1 MQGFG
6 QSRGE
11 ILSKVDYIVEYDYD
25 AVHDDELT
33 IRAGEIIRNVKKL
46 EEEGWL
52 EGELNGKRGVFPDN
66 FVKEVKKDVEPK
78 DDSVPLRREKSG
90 NVASLVQRM
99 SSYGLPV
106 GGFQPH
112 PPSKGL
118 KKRSGSKKRQC
129 KVLFEY
135 APQNEDELEL
145 KLGDVIDIN
154 EEVEEGWWSG
164 TLNGKTGLF
173 PSNFV
178 KELELTDDG
187 ETPDSLDD
195 TESVFSGSTSPVVSP
210 GNGSEPGSGPA
221 QPKKIRGI
229 GFGDIFKEGSVKL
242 KTRLSS
248 NESEDKKQDKPSPNH
263 LPGTKLMHFPS
274 TTKTENSSEVVKSE
288 GESKPK
294 AKEYCRTIFSYEGS
308 NDKLSFKEGEII
320 QIISKDTGEPG
331 WWKGELN
338 GKEGIFP
345 DINVVQIQESD
356 KDFPKPKKPP
366 PPVKS
371 PAPKPELPAGEKKFP
386 SLKPEEKDE
395 KGALDQKP
403 LKPQAP
409 QVPPKKPIPPSKNN
423 SLLRVG
429 LLHPKRPEK
438 PVLSSSVSRS
448 NGEVV
453 SLRPKS
459 EIEPIAKPKL
469 DSESLPLR
477 PKSVEVD
484 SLVVKSSKESDV
496 LSFDDVIATSDNLSH
511 PTANRPK
518 MPGRRLPSR
527 FNSSGP
533 ASQNVCPE
541 KNLKVQKEEESA
553 KPKPVETKK
562 PSAFSTPTP
571 SSSQR
576 PSSVLLNL
584 FPGDIQFKGE
594 TDDEKISVEE
604 LRTQINDLLSL
615 VDALKKEHGRELEK
629 LRKDLEEEKQLR
641 SNLEL
646 EIEKLKKA
654 VMST

>member
-1 MQGFG
+1 
-6 QSRGE
+6 
-11 ILSKVDYIVEYDYD
+11 LVDYIVEYDYD

-33 IRAGEIIRNVKKL
+33 IRVGEIIRNVKKL

-52 EGELNGKRGVFPDN
+52 EGELNGKRGMFPDN

-78 DDSVPLRREKSG
+78 DDAVPLRREKSG

-99 SSYGLPV
+99 SSYGLPA

-112 PPSKGL
+112 PPSKGF
-118 KKRSGSKKRQC
+118 KKRSRKRQC

-135 APQNEDELEL
+135 IPQNEDELEL
-145 KLGDVIDIN
+145 KLGDVIDITD
-154 EEVEEGWWSG
+154 EVEEGWWSG
-164 TLNGKTGLF
+164 TLNGRTGLF

-178 KELELTDDG
+178 KELESTDDG
-187 ETPDSLDD
+187 ETQDALDD
-195 TESVFSGSTSPVVSP
+195 TEPVFNSPTSPVASP
-210 GNGSEPGSGPA
+210 GNGSEPACGPA
-221 QPKKIRGI
+221 QPKKIRGV

-242 KTRLSS
+242 KRLSS
-248 NESEDKKQDKPSPNH
+248 NESEDKKQDKPLPNH
-263 LPGTKLMHFPS
+263 PPGSKLIQFPS
-274 TTKTENSSEVVKSE
+274 IAKPENSPEVIKSE
-288 GESKPK
+288 AESKSK

-308 NDKLSFKEGEII
+308 NDELSFKEGEII

-338 GKEGIFP
+338 GKEGVFP
-345 DINVVQIQESD
+345 DNFAVQIQESD

-371 PAPKPELPAGEKKFP
+371 PAPRPELPAGEKKFP
-386 SLKPEEKDE
+386 SLRPEEKDE

-409 QVPPKKPIPPSKNN
+409 QVPPKKPIPPSKTN
-423 SLLRVG
+423 SLLRAG
-429 LLHPKRPEK
+429 LLQPKRPDK
-438 PVLSSSVSRS
+438 PGLPSSASKT

-459 EIEPIAKPKL
+459 EVEPVAKPKL
-469 DSESLPLR
+469 DSEPLPLR

-484 SLVVKSSKESDV
+484 SLVVKSSKESDL

-511 PTANRPK
+511 PTAQRPK

-527 FNSSGP
+527 FHSSNP
-533 ASQNVCPE
+533 ATQNVSPE

-562 PSAFSTPTP
+562 PCTFSTFST
-571 SSSQR
+571 SSSHK
-576 PSSVLLNL
+576 PSSVVLDIL
-584 FPGDIQFKGE
+584 FGDVQLKEE
-594 TDDEKISVEE
+594 TDGEKISVEE
-604 LRTQINDLLSL
+604 LRTQINDLMGL
-615 VDALKKEHGRELEK
+615 VRALRKEHG
-629 LRKDLEEEKQLR
+629 
-641 SNLEL
+641 
-646 EIEKLKKA
+646 
-654 VMST
+654 

>member
-1 MQGFG
+1 MVG
-6 QSRGE
+6 RGAE
-11 ILSKVDYIVEYDYD
+11 WQTG
-25 AVHDDELT
+25 H
-33 IRAGEIIRNVKKL
+33 
-46 EEEGWL
+46 
-52 EGELNGKRGVFPDN
+52 
-66 FVKEVKKDVEPK
+66 
-78 DDSVPLRREKSG
+78 VPRQLCE
-90 NVASLVQRM
+90 
-99 SSYGLPV
+99 
-106 GGFQPH
+106 
-112 PPSKGL
+112 
-118 KKRSGSKKRQC
+118 GSKKRQC

-135 APQNEDELEL
+135 IPQNEDELEL

-164 TLNGKTGLF
+164 TLNGKAGLF

-187 ETPDSLDD
+187 EAQDSLDD
-195 TESVFSGSTSPVVSP
+195 TESVFSGPTSPVASP

-221 QPKKIRGI
+221 QPKKIRGV

-248 NESEDKKQDKPSPNH
+248 NESEDKKQDKPSPTH
-263 LPGTKLMHFPS
+263 LPGTKLIHFP
-274 TTKTENSSEVVKSE
+274 TTAKTENSAEVIKSE
-288 GESKPK
+288 AESKPK

-308 NDKLSFKEGEII
+308 NDELSFKEGEII
-320 QIISKDTGEPG
+320 QILSKDTGEPG

-338 GKEGIFP
+338 GKEGVFP
-345 DINVVQIQESD
+345 DNFAVQIQESD

-386 SLKPEEKDE
+386 SLRIEEKDE

-409 QVPPKKPIPPSKNN
+409 QVPPKKPIPPSKTN
-423 SLLRVG
+423 SLLRAG
-429 LLHPKRPEK
+429 LLHPKRPDK
-438 PVLSSSVSRS
+438 PVLPSSVSKS

-453 SLRPKS
+453 SLRLKS
-459 EIEPIAKPKL
+459 EVEPVAKPKL
-469 DSESLPLR
+469 DSEPLPLR

-484 SLVVKSSKESDV
+484 SLMIKSSKEADL
-496 LSFDDVIATSDNLSH
+496 LSFDDVIATSENLSH

-527 FNSSGP
+527 FNSSSPGNP
-533 ASQNVCPE
+533 NVSPE

-562 PSAFSTPTP
+562 PSAFSPPVP

-576 PSSVLLNL
+576 PSSVILNFL
-584 FPGDIQFKGE
+584 PGDVLLKGE

-604 LRTQINDLLSL
+604 LRTQINDLMGL

-629 LRKDLEEEKQLR
+629 LKKDLEEEKLLR

-654 VMST
+654 VTST

>member
-1 MQGFG
+1 Q
-6 QSRGE
+6 
-11 ILSKVDYIVEYDYD
+11 
-25 AVHDDELT
+25 
-33 IRAGEIIRNVKKL
+33 
-46 EEEGWL
+46 
-52 EGELNGKRGVFPDN
+52 
-66 FVKEVKKDVEPK
+66 EVKKDVEPK
-78 DDSVPLRREKSG
+78 DDAVPVRREKSG
-90 NVASLVQRM
+90 NVATLVQRM
-99 SSYGLPV
+99 STYGLPA

-112 PPSKGL
+112 PPSKGF
-118 KKRSGSKKRQC
+118 KKRSKKRQC

-135 APQNEDELEL
+135 VPQNEDELEL

-164 TLNGKTGLF
+164 TLNGKAGLF

-187 ETPDSLDD
+187 ETQDALDD
-195 TESVFSGSTSPVVSP
+195 TESVFSGPTSPVASP

-248 NESEDKKQDKPSPNH
+248 NESEDKKPDKPLPTHS
-263 LPGTKLMHFPS
+263 PGTKLIHFPS
-274 TTKTENSSEVVKSE
+274 STKPENSE
-288 GESKPK
+288 GIKLEAENKPK

-308 NDKLSFKEGEII
+308 NDELSFKEGEIV

-338 GKEGIFP
+338 GKEGVFP
-345 DINVVQIQESD
+345 DNFAVQIQESD

-371 PAPKPELPAGEKKFP
+371 PAPKPELPAAEKKFP
-386 SLKPEEKDE
+386 SLRPEEKDE

-409 QVPPKKPIPPSKNN
+409 QVPPKKPIPPSKTN
-423 SLLRVG
+423 SLLRAG
-429 LLHPKRPEK
+429 LLHPKRPDK
-438 PVLSSSVSRS
+438 PVMPSSVSKS

-453 SLRPKS
+453 CLRPKS
-459 EIEPIAKPKL
+459 EVEPVTKPKL
-469 DSESLPLR
+469 DSEPLPLR

-484 SLVVKSSKESDV
+484 SLVVKSSKESDL

-527 FNSSGP
+527 FNSSSP
-533 ASQNVCPE
+533 ASQNVSPE
-541 KNLKVQKEEESA
+541 RNLKVHKEEESA

-562 PSAFSTPTP
+562 PSPFNPPIT

-576 PSSVLLNL
+576 PSSVILNF
-584 FPGDIQFKGE
+584 FPGDIQLKGE

-604 LRTQINDLLSL
+604 LRSQISDLMGL
-615 VDALKKEHGRELEK
+615 VDALKKEHG
-629 LRKDLEEEKQLR
+629 
-641 SNLEL
+641 
-646 EIEKLKKA
+646 
-654 VMST
+654 

>member
-1 MQGFG
+1 
-6 QSRGE
+6 
-11 ILSKVDYIVEYDYD
+11 LVDYIVEYDYD

-33 IRAGEIIRNVKKL
+33 IRVGEIIRNVKKL

-52 EGELNGKRGVFPDN
+52 EGELNGRRGMFPDN

-78 DDSVPLRREKSG
+78 DDAVPLRREKSG

-99 SSYGLPV
+99 STYGLPA

-112 PPSKGL
+112 PPPKTL
-118 KKRSGSKKRQC
+118 KKKSKKRQC

-135 APQNEDELEL
+135 IPQNEDELEL
-145 KLGDVIDIN
+145 KLGDVIDFN

-164 TLNGKTGLF
+164 TLNGKAGLF

-187 ETPDSLDD
+187 ETQETLDD
-195 TESVFSGSTSPVVSP
+195 TESVFSSPTSPVVSP
-210 GNGSEPGSGPA
+210 GNGSEPGPGPA
-221 QPKKIRGI
+221 QPKKIRGV

-248 NESEDKKQDKPSPNH
+248 NESEDKKQDKPSPNPP
-263 LPGTKLMHFPS
+263 LGLKLIHFPS
-274 TTKTENSSEVVKSE
+274 TTKHENSPEVVKSE
-288 GESKPK
+288 AESKPK
-294 AKEYCRTIFSYEGS
+294 AMEYCRTIFCYEGS
-308 NDKLSFKEGEII
+308 NDELSFKEGEII

-338 GKEGIFP
+338 GKEGVFP
-345 DINVVQIQESD
+345 DNFAVQIQESD

-366 PPVKS
+366 PPVKT
-371 PAPKPELPAGEKKFP
+371 PVPKPELPTGEKKFS

-395 KGALDQKP
+395 KGASDQKP

-409 QVPPKKPIPPSKNN
+409 QVPPKKPIPPSKTNN
-423 SLLRVG
+423 LLRAG
-429 LLHPKRPEK
+429 LLHPKRPDK
-438 PVLSSSVSRS
+438 PVLPSSVSKP
-448 NGEVV
+448 NGDVP
-453 SLRPKS
+453 LRPKS
-459 EIEPIAKPKL
+459 EVEPVAKPKL
-469 DSESLPLR
+469 DSELLPLR
-477 PKSVEVD
+477 PKSAEVD
-484 SLVVKSSKESDV
+484 SLVVKSSKESDA

-527 FNSSGP
+527 FNSSSP
-533 ASQNVCPE
+533 ASQNLSPE

-562 PSAFSTPTP
+562 PSAFSPPVP

-576 PSSVLLNL
+576 PSSVLLNF
-584 FPGDIQFKGE
+584 FPGDVQIKGE
-594 TDDEKISVEE
+594 MDDEKISMEE
-604 LRTQINDLLSL
+604 LRTQINDLMSL
-615 VDALKKEHGRELEK
+615 VDAM
-629 LRKDLEEEKQLR
+629 RKDHG
-641 SNLEL
+641 
-646 EIEKLKKA
+646 
-654 VMST
+654 

>member
-1 MQGFG
+1 M
-6 QSRGE
+6 
-11 ILSKVDYIVEYDYD
+11 VDYIVEYDYD

-33 IRAGEIIRNVKKL
+33 IRVGEVIRNVKKL

-52 EGELNGKRGVFPDN
+52 EGELNGKRGMFPDN

-78 DDSVPLRREKSG
+78 DDAVPVRREKSG

-99 SSYGLPV
+99 SSYGLPA

-112 PPSKGL
+112 PPSKNF
-118 KKRSGSKKRQC
+118 KKRSKKRQC

-135 APQNEDELEL
+135 VPQNEDELEL

-154 EEVEEGWWSG
+154 EEVEDGWWSG
-164 TLNGKTGLF
+164 TLNGKAGLF
-173 PSNFV
+173 PSHFV

-187 ETPDSLDD
+187 EVQDALDD
-195 TESVFSGSTSPVVSP
+195 TESVFSNPTSPVASP

-248 NESEDKKQDKPSPNH
+248 NESEKKKQDKPLPNH
-263 LPGTKLMHFPS
+263 PPGTKLIHFPS
-274 TTKTENSSEVVKSE
+274 TTKTENSSEAAKSE
-288 GESKPK
+288 TESKSK

-308 NDKLSFKEGEII
+308 NDELSFKEGEII

-338 GKEGIFP
+338 GKEGVFP
-345 DINVVQIQESD
+345 DNFAVQIQESD

-366 PPVKS
+366 PPAKG
-371 PAPKPELPAGEKKFP
+371 PAPKPELPAGERKLP
-386 SLKPEEKDE
+386 SLRPEEKDE
-395 KGALDQKP
+395 RGASDQKP

-409 QVPPKKPIPPSKNN
+409 QVPPKKPILPSKTNY
-423 SLLRVG
+423 LLRAG
-429 LLHPKRPEK
+429 LLHPKGPDK
-438 PVLSSSVSRS
+438 PVLPSPVSKS

-459 EIEPIAKPKL
+459 EVEPVAKPKL
-469 DSESLPLR
+469 DSEPLPLR

-484 SLVVKSSKESDV
+484 SLVVKESDL

-518 MPGRRLPSR
+518 MPGRRPPSR
-527 FNSSGP
+527 FISSCSSP
-533 ASQNVCPE
+533 VSQNVSPE
-541 KNLKVQKEEESA
+541 KSLKVQKEEESA

-562 PSAFSTPTP
+562 PSAFSPPVP

-576 PSSVLLNL
+576 PSSAILNFL
-584 FPGDIQFKGE
+584 PGDIQHKGE
-594 TDDEKISVEE
+594 TDEKISVEE
-604 LRTQINDLLSL
+604 LRTQINDLMSL

-629 LRKDLEEEKQLR
+629 IKKDLQEEKLLR

-654 VMST
+654 MMSP

>member
-1 MQGFG
+1 M
-6 QSRGE
+6 
-11 ILSKVDYIVEYDYD
+11 VDYIVEYDYD

-33 IRAGEIIRNVKKL
+33 IRVGEIIRNVKKL

-52 EGELNGKRGVFPDN
+52 EGELNGKRGMFPDN

-78 DDSVPLRREKSG
+78 DDAVPVRREKSG

-99 SSYGLPV
+99 STYGLPA

-112 PPSKGL
+112 PASKSF
-118 KKRSGSKKRQC
+118 KKKSKKRQC

-135 APQNEDELEL
+135 VPQNEDELEL
-145 KLGDVIDIN
+145 KLGDVIDIS

-164 TLNGKTGLF
+164 ILNGKAGLF

-178 KELELTDDG
+178 KELELPDDG
-187 ETPDSLDD
+187 ETQDSLDD
-195 TESVFSGSTSPVVSP
+195 TESVFSGPTSPVVSP

-248 NESEDKKQDKPSPNH
+248 NESEEKKQDKPSPNH
-263 LPGTKLMHFPS
+263 PSGTKLIHFPS
-274 TTKTENSSEVVKSE
+274 TKAESLSEVTKPE
-288 GESKPK
+288 AESKPK
-294 AKEYCRTIFSYEGS
+294 AKEYCRTIYSYEGS
-308 NDKLSFKEGEII
+308 NDELSFKEGEII
-320 QIISKDTGEPG
+320 QIISKDTGEQG
-331 WWKGELN
+331 WWRGELG
-338 GKEGIFP
+338 GKEGVFP
-345 DINVVQIQESD
+345 DNFAVQIQESD

-371 PAPKPELPAGEKKFP
+371 PAPKPELPAVEKKFP
-386 SLKPEEKDE
+386 PLRPEEKDE

-409 QVPPKKPIPPSKNN
+409 QVPPKKPIPPSKTD
-423 SLLRVG
+423 SLLRAR
-429 LLHPKRPEK
+429 LLHPKRPDK
-438 PVLSSSVSRS
+438 PVLTSSASKS

-459 EIEPIAKPKL
+459 EVEPVAKPKL
-469 DSESLPLR
+469 DSEPMPLR

-484 SLVVKSSKESDV
+484 SLVVKSSKESDL

-511 PTANRPK
+511 PTASRPK

-527 FNSSGP
+527 FNSSSPQG
-533 ASQNVCPE
+533 SQNVSPE
-541 KNLKVQKEEESA
+541 KKLKVQKEEESA
-553 KPKPVETKK
+553 KPQSVETKK
-562 PSAFSTPTP
+562 SSAFSPPIP

-576 PSSVLLNL
+576 PSSVILNL
-584 FPGDIQFKGE
+584 FPGDIQLRGE

-604 LRTQINDLLSL
+604 LRTQINDLMGF
-615 VDALKKEHGRELEK
+615 VDALRKEHGRELEK
-629 LRKDLEEEKQLR
+629 LKKDLEEEKLLR

>member
-1 MQGFG
+1 VF
-6 QSRGE
+6 
-11 ILSKVDYIVEYDYD
+11 YIS
-25 AVHDDELT
+25 L
-33 IRAGEIIRNVKKL
+33 
-46 EEEGWL
+46 
-52 EGELNGKRGVFPDN
+52 FQ
-66 FVKEVKKDVEPK
+66 EVKKDVEPK
-78 DDSVPLRREKSG
+78 DDAVPLRREKSG

-99 SSYGLPV
+99 SSYGLPA

-112 PPSKGL
+112 PPSKGF
-118 KKRSGSKKRQC
+118 KKRSKKRQC

-135 APQNEDELEL
+135 IPQNEDELEL

-154 EEVEEGWWSG
+154 DEVEEGWWNG
-164 TLNGKTGLF
+164 TLNGRTGLF

-178 KELELTDDG
+178 KELESTDDG
-187 ETPDSLDD
+187 ETQDALDD
-195 TESVFSGSTSPVVSP
+195 TEPVFNTPTSPVTSS
-210 GNGSEPGSGPA
+210 GNGSEAASGPA
-221 QPKKIRGI
+221 QPKKIRGV

-248 NESEDKKQDKPSPNH
+248 NESEDKKQDKPLPNH
-263 LPGTKLMHFPS
+263 PPGSKLIHFPS
-274 TTKTENSSEVVKSE
+274 IAKPENSPEVAKSE
-288 GESKPK
+288 AESKSK

-308 NDKLSFKEGEII
+308 NDELSFKEGEII
-320 QIISKDTGEPG
+320 QIISKDTGESG

-338 GKEGIFP
+338 GKEGVFP
-345 DINVVQIQESD
+345 DNFAVQIQESD

-366 PPVKS
+366 PPVKN
-371 PAPKPELPAGEKKFP
+371 PAPRPELPTGEKKFP
-386 SLKPEEKDE
+386 CLRPEEKDE
-395 KGALDQKP
+395 KGMLDQKP

-409 QVPPKKPIPPSKNN
+409 QVPPKKPIPPSKTN
-423 SLLRVG
+423 SLLRAG
-429 LLHPKRPEK
+429 LLQPKRPDK
-438 PVLSSSVSRS
+438 PGLPSSASKSVT

-459 EIEPIAKPKL
+459 EVEPVAKPKL

-484 SLVVKSSKESDV
+484 SLVVKSSKESDL

-527 FNSSGP
+527 FNSNP
-533 ASQNVCPE
+533 ASQNVSPE

-553 KPKPVETKK
+553 KPKPIETKK
-562 PSAFSTPTP
+562 PSAFSPVT
-571 SSSQR
+571 SSSHR
-576 PSSVLLNL
+576 LSSIILDFL
-584 FPGDIQFKGE
+584 PGDIQLKE
-594 TDDEKISVEE
+594 EADDEKNSVEE
-604 LRTQINDLLSL
+604 LRTQINDLMGLI
-615 VDALKKEHGRELEK
+615 DALKKEHGRELEK
-629 LRKDLEEEKQLR
+629 IKKDLEEEKLLR

>member
-1 MQGFG
+1 
-6 QSRGE
+6 
-11 ILSKVDYIVEYDYD
+11 LVDYIVEYDYD

-33 IRAGEIIRNVKKL
+33 IRVGEIIRNVKKL

-52 EGELNGKRGVFPDN
+52 EGELNGRRGMFPDN

-78 DDSVPLRREKSG
+78 DDAVPLRREKSG

-99 SSYGLPV
+99 SSYGLPA

-112 PPSKGL
+112 PPSKCF
-118 KKRSGSKKRQC
+118 KKRSKKRQC

-135 APQNEDELEL
+135 IPQNEDELEL
-145 KLGDVIDIN
+145 KLGDVIDIID
-154 EEVEEGWWSG
+154 EVEEGWWSG
-164 TLNGKTGLF
+164 TLNGKAGLF

-178 KELELTDDG
+178 KELESTDDG
-187 ETPDSLDD
+187 ETQDALDD
-195 TESVFSGSTSPVVSP
+195 TEPVFNSPTSPVTSP
-210 GNGSEPGSGPA
+210 GNGSEPALGPA
-221 QPKKIRGI
+221 QPKKIRGV

-242 KTRLSS
+242 RTRLSS
-248 NESEDKKQDKPSPNH
+248 NESEDKKQDKPLPNH
-263 LPGTKLMHFPS
+263 PCGTKLIHFPS
-274 TTKTENSSEVVKSE
+274 ITKTENSPEVTKSE
-288 GESKPK
+288 AESKPK

-308 NDKLSFKEGEII
+308 NDELSFKEGEII

-338 GKEGIFP
+338 GKEGVFP
-345 DINVVQIQESD
+345 DNFAVQIQESD

-371 PAPKPELPAGEKKFP
+371 PAARPELPTGEKKFFP
-386 SLKPEEKDE
+386 LRPEEKDE

-409 QVPPKKPIPPSKNN
+409 QVPPKKPIPPSKTN
-423 SLLRVG
+423 SLLRAG
-429 LLHPKRPEK
+429 LLHSKRPDK
-438 PVLSSSVSRS
+438 PGLPSSASKT

-453 SLRPKS
+453 TLRPKS
-459 EIEPIAKPKL
+459 EVEPVAKPKL
-469 DSESLPLR
+469 DSEPLPLR

-484 SLVVKSSKESDV
+484 SLVVKSSKESD
-496 LSFDDVIATSDNLSH
+496 LFSFDDVIATSDNLSH

-527 FNSSGP
+527 FNSSSP
-533 ASQNVCPE
+533 ASQNVGPE

-562 PSAFSTPTP
+562 PSAFSPLIP
-571 SSSQR
+571 PSSQR
-576 PSSVLLNL
+576 PSSVILDFL
-584 FPGDIQFKGE
+584 PGDLQLKGE

-604 LRTQINDLLSL
+604 LRTQINDLMGL

-629 LRKDLEEEKQLR
+629 LKKDLEEEKLLR

>member
-1 MQGFG
+1 
-6 QSRGE
+6 
-11 ILSKVDYIVEYDYD
+11 LVDYIVEYDYD

-33 IRAGEIIRNVKKL
+33 IRVGEIIRNVKKL

-52 EGELNGKRGVFPDN
+52 EGELNGRRGMFPDN

-78 DDSVPLRREKSG
+78 DDAVPVRREKSG
-90 NVASLVQRM
+90 NVASLVQRI
-99 SSYGLPV
+99 SSYGLPA

-112 PPSKGL
+112 PPSKSF

-135 APQNEDELEL
+135 VPQNEDELEL
-145 KLGDVIDIN
+145 KLGDVIDII

-164 TLNGKTGLF
+164 TLNGRTGLF

-178 KELELTDDG
+178 KELELADDG
-187 ETPDSLDD
+187 ETLDGLDD
-195 TESVFSGSTSPVVSP
+195 TESVFSGPTSPVVSP
-210 GNGSEPGSGPA
+210 GNGGEPGCGPA
-221 QPKKIRGI
+221 QPKKIRGV

-248 NESEDKKQDKPSPNH
+248 NESEDKKQDKPSPNP
-263 LPGTKLMHFPS
+263 LPGTKVIHVPS
-274 TTKTENSSEVVKSE
+274 TTKPENLSEVVKSE
-288 GESKPK
+288 AESKPK
-294 AKEYCRTIFSYEGS
+294 AKEYCRTILPYEGS

-338 GKEGIFP
+338 GKEGVFP
-345 DINVVQIQESD
+345 DHFVVQIQESD

-371 PAPKPELPAGEKKFP
+371 PAPKPELLAVEKKFP
-386 SLKPEEKDE
+386 SLRPEEKDE
-395 KGALDQKP
+395 KGALEQKP

-409 QVPPKKPIPPSKNN
+409 QVPPKKPIPPSKTNG
-423 SLLRVG
+423 LMRAG
-429 LLHPKRPEK
+429 LLHPKRPDK
-438 PVLSSSVSRS
+438 PVLPSSVSRS

-459 EIEPIAKPKL
+459 EVEPVAKPKL
-469 DSESLPLR
+469 DSEPLPLR

-484 SLVVKSSKESDV
+484 SLVVKSSKESEL

-527 FNSSGP
+527 FNNSSA
-533 ASQNVCPE
+533 ASQNVSPE

-553 KPKPVETKK
+553 KAKPVETKK
-562 PSAFSTPTP
+562 PSAFSTPIP

-576 PSSVLLNL
+576 PSSVVLNS
-584 FPGDIQFKGE
+584 FPGDVQLKGE
-594 TDDEKISVEE
+594 TDDEKISVGE
-604 LRTQINDLLSL
+604 LRTQINDLMGL
-615 VDALKKEHGRELEK
+615 VDALKKEHG
-629 LRKDLEEEKQLR
+629 
-641 SNLEL
+641 
-646 EIEKLKKA
+646 
-654 VMST
+654 

>member
-1 MQGFG
+1 M
-6 QSRGE
+6 
-11 ILSKVDYIVEYDYD
+11 VDYIVEYDYD

-33 IRAGEIIRNVKKL
+33 IRVGEIIRNVKKL

-52 EGELNGKRGVFPDN
+52 EGELNGRRGMFPDN

-78 DDSVPLRREKSG
+78 DDAVPLRREKSG

-99 SSYGLPV
+99 SSYGLPA

-112 PPSKGL
+112 PPSKGF
-118 KKRSGSKKRQC
+118 KKRSKKRQC

-135 APQNEDELEL
+135 IPQNEDELEL
-145 KLGDVIDIN
+145 KLGDVIDIID
-154 EEVEEGWWSG
+154 EVEEGWWSG
-164 TLNGKTGLF
+164 ILN
-173 PSNFV
+173 
-178 KELELTDDG
+178 
-187 ETPDSLDD
+187 
-195 TESVFSGSTSPVVSP
+195 
-210 GNGSEPGSGPA
+210 GNGSEPALGPA
-221 QPKKIRGI
+221 QPKKIRGV

-242 KTRLSS
+242 KPRLSS
-248 NESEDKKQDKPSPNH
+248 NESEDKKQDKLLPNH
-263 LPGTKLMHFPS
+263 PTGTKLIHFPS
-274 TTKTENSSEVVKSE
+274 TTKAENTPEVIKPE
-288 GESKPK
+288 AESKPK
-294 AKEYCRTIFSYEGS
+294 AKEYCRTIFSYDGS
-308 NDKLSFKEGEII
+308 NDELSFKEGEII

-331 WWKGELN
+331 WWRGELN
-338 GKEGIFP
+338 GKEGVFP
-345 DINVVQIQESD
+345 DNFAVQIQESD

-371 PAPKPELPAGEKKFP
+371 PAARPELPAGEKKFL
-386 SLKPEEKDE
+386 SLRPEEKDE

-409 QVPPKKPIPPSKNN
+409 QVPPKKPIPPSKTN
-423 SLLRVG
+423 SLLRAG

-438 PVLSSSVSRS
+438 PGLPSSASKS
-448 NGEVV
+448 NGEIVT
-453 SLRPKS
+453 LRPKS
-459 EIEPIAKPKL
+459 EVEPVAKPKL
-469 DSESLPLR
+469 DSEPLPLR

-484 SLVVKSSKESDV
+484 SLVVKSSKESDL

-527 FNSSGP
+527 FNSSSP
-533 ASQNVCPE
+533 ASQNMGPE
-541 KNLKVQKEEESA
+541 KILKVQKEEESA

-562 PSAFSTPTP
+562 PSAFNPLIP
-571 SSSQR
+571 PSSQR
-576 PSSVLLNL
+576 PSSVILDFL
-584 FPGDIQFKGE
+584 PGDLQN
-594 TDDEKISVEE
+594 DEKISVEE
-604 LRTQINDLLSL
+604 LRTQINDLMGL

-629 LRKDLEEEKQLR
+629 LKKDLEEEKLLR

>member
-1 MQGFG
+1 MHGFHVAFP
-6 QSRGE
+6 R
-11 ILSKVDYIVEYDYD
+11 LSCIHCGCFVFSFLVDYIVEYDYD

-33 IRAGEIIRNVKKL
+33 IRVGEIIRNVKKL

-52 EGELNGKRGVFPDN
+52 EGELNGKRGMFPDN

-78 DDSVPLRREKSG
+78 DDAVPVRREKSG
-90 NVASLVQRM
+90 NVASLVQRI
-99 SSYGLPV
+99 SSYGLPA

-112 PPSKGL
+112 PPSKSF
-118 KKRSGSKKRQC
+118 KKRSKKRQC

-135 APQNEDELEL
+135 VPQNEDELEL

-164 TLNGKTGLF
+164 TLNGKVGLF

-187 ETPDSLDD
+187 ETQDALDD
-195 TESVFSGSTSPVVSP
+195 TESVFSGPTSPVASP

-221 QPKKIRGI
+221 QPKKIRGV

-248 NESEDKKQDKPSPNH
+248 NESEDKKQDKPSPSH
-263 LPGTKLMHFPS
+263 PPGTKLIHFSS
-274 TTKTENSSEVVKSE
+274 TTKPENSSEAVKSE
-288 GESKPK
+288 AESKPK
-294 AKEYCRTIFSYEGS
+294 AKEYCRTLFSYEGS
-308 NDKLSFKEGEII
+308 NDELSFKEGEII

-338 GKEGIFP
+338 GKEGVFP
-345 DINVVQIQESD
+345 DNFAVQIQESD
-356 KDFPKPKKPP
+356 KDFP
-366 PPVKS
+366 VT
-371 PAPKPELPAGEKKFP
+371 PKPELSTGEKKFP
-386 SLKPEEKDE
+386 SLRPEEKDE

-409 QVPPKKPIPPSKNN
+409 QVPPKKPIPPSKTN
-423 SLLRVG
+423 SLLRAG
-429 LLHPKRPEK
+429 LLQKRPDK
-438 PVLSSSVSRS
+438 PVLPSSVSKS

-459 EIEPIAKPKL
+459 EVEPVTKPKL
-469 DSESLPLR
+469 DSEPFPLR

-484 SLVVKSSKESDV
+484 SLVVKSSKESDL

-527 FNSSGP
+527 FNSSSP
-533 ASQNVCPE
+533 ASQNVSPE
-541 KNLKVQKEEESA
+541 KILKVQKEESA

-562 PSAFSTPTP
+562 PSAFSPPIP

-576 PSSVLLNL
+576 PSSVILNF

-604 LRTQINDLLSL
+604 LRTQINDLMAPLSL
-615 VDALKKEHGRELEK
+615 CMWVGLCLEDDVEEK
-629 LRKDLEEEKQLR
+629 LMFE
-641 SNLEL
+641 
-646 EIEKLKKA
+646 
-654 VMST
+654 

>member
-1 MQGFG
+1 
-6 QSRGE
+6 
-11 ILSKVDYIVEYDYD
+11 VNYIVEYDYD

-52 EGELNGKRGVFPDN
+52 EGELNGKRGMFPDN

-78 DDSVPLRREKSG
+78 DDAVPLRREKSG

-99 SSYGLPV
+99 SSYGLPA

-112 PPSKGL
+112 PPSKGF
-118 KKRSGSKKRQC
+118 KKRSRKRQC

-135 APQNEDELEL
+135 IPQNEDELEL
-145 KLGDVIDIN
+145 KVGDVIDIN
-154 EEVEEGWWSG
+154 DEVEEGWWSG
-164 TLNGKTGLF
+164 TLNGRAGLF

-178 KELELTDDG
+178 KELESTDDG
-187 ETPDSLDD
+187 ETQDAVDD
-195 TESVFSGSTSPVVSP
+195 TEPVFNNPTSPVTSP
-210 GNGSEPGSGPA
+210 GNGGEPASGPA
-221 QPKKIRGI
+221 QPKKIRGV

-248 NESEDKKQDKPSPNH
+248 NESEDKKQDKPLPAHSPAS
-263 LPGTKLMHFPS
+263 KLIHFPGI
-274 TTKTENSSEVVKSE
+274 TKTENSPEVIKSE
-288 GESKPK
+288 ADSKPK
-294 AKEYCRTIFSYEGS
+294 AKEYCRAVFSYEGS
-308 NDKLSFKEGEII
+308 NDELSFKEGDII
-320 QIISKDTGEPG
+320 QIITKDTGEPG

-338 GKEGIFP
+338 GKEGLFP
-345 DINVVQIQESD
+345 DNFAVQIQESD

-366 PPVKS
+366 PPVKT
-371 PAPKPELPAGEKKFP
+371 PASRPELPTGEKKFL

-409 QVPPKKPIPPSKNN
+409 QVPPKKPIPPSKTN
-423 SLLRVG
+423 SLLRAG
-429 LLHPKRPEK
+429 LLHPKRPDK
-438 PVLSSSVSRS
+438 PGLPSPAPKT

-459 EIEPIAKPKL
+459 EVEPVAKPKL
-469 DSESLPLR
+469 DSEPLPLR

-484 SLVVKSSKESDV
+484 SLVVKSSKESDL

-527 FNSSGP
+527 FNSSPG
-533 ASQNVCPE
+533 SQNVIPE

-562 PSAFSTPTP
+562 PSAFNPIT

-576 PSSVLLNL
+576 PSSVILDFL
-584 FPGDIQFKGE
+584 PGDIQLKEE
-594 TDDEKISVEE
+594 TDNEKISVEE
-604 LRTQINDLLSL
+604 LRTQINDLMGLI
-615 VDALKKEHGRELEK
+615 DALKKEHG
-629 LRKDLEEEKQLR
+629 
-641 SNLEL
+641 
-646 EIEKLKKA
+646 
-654 VMST
+654 

>member
-1 MQGFG
+1 
-6 QSRGE
+6 
-11 ILSKVDYIVEYDYD
+11 LVDYIVEYDYD

-33 IRAGEIIRNVKKL
+33 IRVGEIIRNVKKL

-52 EGELNGKRGVFPDN
+52 EGELNGRRGMFPDN

-78 DDSVPLRREKSG
+78 DDAVPLRREKSG

-99 SSYGLPV
+99 SSYGLPA

-112 PPSKGL
+112 PPSKGF
-118 KKRSGSKKRQC
+118 KKRSKKRQC

-135 APQNEDELEL
+135 IPQNEDELEL
-145 KLGDVIDIN
+145 KLGDVIDIMD
-154 EEVEEGWWSG
+154 EVEEGWWSG
-164 TLNGKTGLF
+164 TLNGKAGLF

-178 KELELTDDG
+178 KELESTDDG
-187 ETPDSLDD
+187 ETQDALDD
-195 TESVFSGSTSPVVSP
+195 TEPVFNSPTSPVTSP
-210 GNGSEPGSGPA
+210 GNGSEPALGPA
-221 QPKKIRGI
+221 QPKKIRGV

-248 NESEDKKQDKPSPNH
+248 NESEDKKQDKVCS
-263 LPGTKLMHFPS
+263 GTYC
-274 TTKTENSSEVVKSE
+274 SSGVS
-288 GESKPK
+288 S
-294 AKEYCRTIFSYEGS
+294 KEYCRTIFSYEGS
-308 NDKLSFKEGEII
+308 NDELSFKEGEII

-331 WWKGELN
+331 WWRGELN
-338 GKEGIFP
+338 GKEGVFP
-345 DINVVQIQESD
+345 DNFAIQIQESD

-371 PAPKPELPAGEKKFP
+371 PAARPELPTGEKKFLP
-386 SLKPEEKDE
+386 LKPEEKDE

-409 QVPPKKPIPPSKNN
+409 QVPPKKPIPPSKTN
-423 SLLRVG
+423 SLLRAG
-429 LLHPKRPEK
+429 LLHPKRPDK
-438 PVLSSSVSRS
+438 PGLPSSASKT

-453 SLRPKS
+453 TLRPKS
-459 EIEPIAKPKL
+459 EVEPVAKPKL
-469 DSESLPLR
+469 DSEPLPLR

-527 FNSSGP
+527 FNSSSP
-533 ASQNVCPE
+533 ASQNAGPE

-553 KPKPVETKK
+553 KPKPAETKK
-562 PSAFSTPTP
+562 PSAFSPLIP
-571 SSSQR
+571 PSSQR
-576 PSSVLLNL
+576 PNSVILDFL
-584 FPGDIQFKGE
+584 PGDLQLKGE

-604 LRTQINDLLSL
+604 LRTQINDLMGL
-615 VDALKKEHGRELEK
+615 VDALKKEHG
-629 LRKDLEEEKQLR
+629 
-641 SNLEL
+641 
-646 EIEKLKKA
+646 
-654 VMST
+654 